1 MKNFYIYLSVG
12 LIGGG
17 GYCLIE
23 LLTRGR
29 THYSMFFAGAIV
41 LTSFYY
47 INQKYE
53 MNFILKCL
61 VGMLIIT
68 AVELL
73 FGLIFNIILK
83 EHVWDYSGVPLN
95 FLGQVCVPFSLIW
108 FALSGVAFKVIDTVQ
123 ENIGV

>member
-1 MKNFYIYLSVG
+1 MKNFYIYLAVG

-83 EHVWDYSGVPLN
+83 EHVWDYSGGPGN
-95 FLGQVCVPFSLIW
+95 IMGQGCPQFTLAGA
-108 FALSGVAFKVIDTVQ
+108 ALSAVAGWVEDRLHKIFD
-123 ENIGV
+123 

>member
-1 MKNFYIYLSVG
+1 MSDLPSRFRFTQKA
-12 LIGGG
+12 
-17 GYCLIE
+17 IE
-23 LLTRGR
+23 ALPPNPANAKSTEAE
-29 THYSMFFAGAIV
+29 YSDTQISG
-41 LTSFYY
+41 
-47 INQKYE
+47 
-53 MNFILKCL
+53 LKCL

-68 AVELL
+68 GVELL

-123 ENIGV
+123 ESIKM

>member
-1 MKNFYIYLSVG
+1 MKNFYIYLAVG

-73 FGLIFNIILK
+73 FGLIFNIIRTCMGLLRRTAQFFR
-83 EHVWDYSGVPLN
+83 SGLRSV
-95 FLGQVCVPFSLIW
+95 FTYMVC
-108 FALSGVAFKVIDTVQ
+108 TVRRG
-123 ENIGV
+123 I

>member
-1 MKNFYIYLSVG
+1 MKNFYTYLIVA
-12 LIGGG
+12 LTGGT

-23 LLTRGR
+23 ILYRGR
-29 THYSMFFAGAIV
+29 LS
-41 LTSFYY
+41 SFYY

-53 MNFILKCL
+53 MSFWLKCL

-68 AVELL
+68 GVELL

-95 FLGQVCVPFSLIW
+95 FLGQVCVPFSLLW

-123 ENIGV
+123 ENIGI

>member
-1 MKNFYIYLSVG
+1 MKNFYIYLAVG

-53 MNFILKCL
+53 MNFILK
-61 VGMLIIT
+61 
-68 AVELL
+68 
-73 FGLIFNIILK
+73 

>member
-1 MKNFYIYLSVG
+1 MKNFYIYLAVG

-53 MNFILKCL
+53 MNFILK
-61 VGMLIIT
+61 
-68 AVELL
+68 
-73 FGLIFNIILK
+73 

-123 ENIGV
+123 ENIGI